1 MIYLFTVT
9 CLGSHI
15 FYDNGYIYAC
25 DYNPKWDKEYTKF
38 LWIDIY
44 SDFVDENINPE
55 VRIEEPFDKSM
66 FLPEKLILIEHGG
79 PTVFFTNLYN
89 EIQKHI
95 FRNI

>member
-1 MIYLFTVT
+1 MVYLFTVT

-25 DYNPKWDKEYTKF
+25 DYHLEWDKECIKIIWYDK
-38 LWIDIY
+38 Y
-44 SDFVDENINPE
+44 SNFIDENINPE
-55 VRIEEPFDKSM
+55 VRIEPFDISL

-79 PTVFFTNLYN
+79 PNMFFTNLYN